1 MIVYAVGK
9 WDRLPFYEYCYSH
22 IPLIGYF
29 DETQRFIIFL
39 SRDLMEYKEWE
50 VKASDDPPDCQAIP
64 NYPKNGTKMDW
75 DRQCT
80 DIGR

>member
-1 MIVYAVGK
+1 
-9 WDRLPFYEYCYSH
+9 
-22 IPLIGYF
+22 
-29 DETQRFIIFL
+29 
-39 SRDLMEYKEWE
+39 MEYKEWE

-80 DIGR
+80 DIGRQKRLSNNN

>member
-1 MIVYAVGK
+1 
-9 WDRLPFYEYCYSH
+9 
-22 IPLIGYF
+22 
-29 DETQRFIIFL
+29 
-39 SRDLMEYKEWE
+39 MEYKEWE

-80 DIGR
+80 DIGRQKIMANNNEFLV